1 MYLLL
6 VLFWIILN
14 GRITWEILILGLLF
28 GAAVYAFIWKFMGLN
43 WQREKSFW
51 KH

>member
-14 GRITWEILILGLLF
+14 GRVTGEIVILGLLF

-43 WQREKSFW
+43 AVIRV
-51 KH
+51 